1 MTNLN
6 RIAVLMIA
14 GLLLSATAAQARM
27 AGQTEVRNE
36 AALNRLKSN
45 KGVTLHWLWGAKP
58 GKLTVKETPDGVTLN
73 GGQGPHEGD
82 ELEIDGIVLTLDARN
97 FTFRGRIVIVD
108 NETDS
113 PCVREGEYTFR
124 ITGARKFWRLKEQIA
139 GCEGRADLT
148 DYVDIRF

>member
-1 MTNLN
+1 MTMVT
-6 RIAVLMIA
+6 RIAVLALA
-14 GLLLSATAAQARM
+14 GLVFSAPVVSARM
-27 AGQTEVRNE
+27 VGETEVTNE
-36 AALNRLKSN
+36 AALKRLKAN
-45 KGVTLHWLWGAKP
+45 KGVTLQWLWGAKA
-58 GKLTVKETPDGVTLN
+58 GKLQVSESAAGVTLQ

-82 ELEIDGIVLTLDARN
+82 ELEIDGVVLKLEERI

-108 NETDS
+108 NETNS